1 MEVHSYWVFDIF
13 TYGDRLKEEKDP
25 SMELPGSREE
35 EQIHLLLAHRD
46 KLLQKIHK
54 EELQITCL
62 DYRIYQIEHKKVLL
76 QENREECEYDNNRKS
91 NF

>member
-62 DYRIYQIEHKKVLL
+62 D
-76 QENREECEYDNNRKS
+76 
-91 NF
+91 F